1 MADNSDK
8 ELVLEPTNSQALGKT
23 KAYKFFEAHRKQF
36 HRTVT
41 LIESKVQALHSK
53 YRAELGF
60 RMESLSSQLQ
70 KDLDQQFAA
79 VEYDLTEF
87 KVQLADLRLKKTL
100 LNPPDPLDSEVLSND
115 AESSMPA
122 PPNLEVALSV
132 PTGSCAPRFQIGQ
145 RVKVSRKGSGFS
157 NPTGAVIGYKYL
169 APNPA
174 EEEPGWGYYVLID
187 ADYLYSCSSIED
199 ADEDELILEK
209 PEASV

>member
-1 MADNSDK
+1 MTDNTNK
-8 ELVLEPTNSQALGKT
+8 QVVPEPNSQALGEA
-23 KAYKFFEAHRKQF
+23 KAYKLFEAHRKQF

-41 LIESKVQALHSK
+41 LIESKLQALHLK
-53 YRAELGF
+53 YRSELGL
-60 RMESLSSQLQ
+60 RMKSLSTQLQ
-70 KDLDQQFAA
+70 KDLDQQFTA

-87 KVQLADLRLKKTL
+87 KVYLGDLRLKKTL
-100 LNPPDPLDSEVLSND
+100 LNHSESLDSEVLADD
-115 AESSMPA
+115 AQSSMPVETG
-122 PPNLEVALSV
+122 LEISLPV
-132 PTGSCAPRFQIGQ
+132 PAGCCAPRFQIGQ

-174 EEEPGWGYYVLID
+174 EEEPGWGYYILID

-209 PEASV
+209 PEAPV